1 MKKNSH
7 KILIVIAVIAVVLC
21 ALCVWQRENISAVIE
36 SFTMSEEDIKQRSQ
50 SDAQKVTKYLENNN
64 LAPIRDLTE
73 AEQKALVENRIT
85 DMQAILIMKGET
97 TLENAEKN
105 FAAQAG
111 AQSGSSGDKTTGS
124 ASDGNNSA
132 QSKPSN
138 QPSDSGSG
146 LNQNNS
152 NADYNTQISDLVAQV
167 YVIKARFTSSLRGL
181 EQTVCNEFY
190 SLPKSEWNNEN
201 KNRIIKK
208 YTQSALDM
216 QADCDAQVNDIL
228 TRLKPLLSAAGKD
241 ESIINTIKTSYE
253 NEKKSTKSMYIKKY
267 LD

>member
-1 MKKNSH
+1 MIKKSH
-7 KILIVIAVIAVVLC
+7 KILIVIAVIAAVVC
-21 ALCVWQRENISAVIE
+21 ALCIWQRENISAVIE

-50 SDAQKVTKYLENNN
+50 TDAQKVTKYLENNN
-64 LAPIRDLTE
+64 LASIRDLTE
-73 AEQKALVENRIT
+73 TEQKALVENRIT

-105 FAAQAG
+105 FASQSG
-111 AQSGSSGDKTTGS
+111 AQSGSSDGKNTGT
-124 ASDGNNSA
+124 ASNGNNSA

-138 QPSDSGSG
+138 QPSDGG
-146 LNQNNS
+146 DLNKNNT
-152 NADYNTQISDLVAQV
+152 NTDYDTQISDLVAQV

-181 EQTVCNEFY
+181 EQTVCSEFY